1 MSQELLDNIG
11 RIYAAAQAADDG
23 ARCCVA
29 PHPDLQRRIRAAL
42 EAARANADPII
53 QPMLRVQETRRIG
66 FNDGLIIPGD
76 QLPLG
81 TPPSVV
87 RSFAL
92 QRAPL
97 RGAVRVIVVL
107 IDFPDQQMAQT
118 QAHFRDL
125 FFSTGV
131 LPNGSVREYFTEVTG
146 GLVTIVGEV
155 VGPFRM
161 PQAMSFYANGASG
174 TGNALPNARTMA
186 QDAANAANA
195 SVNFAPF
202 DNDGN
207 GFVDAFVIV
216 HAGPGAEVT
225 GNTGHIWSHKWVLP
239 SEMNAD
245 GTKIFAYLTVP
256 EDCRIGVCAHE
267 LGHLLF
273 GFPDLYDMDSS
284 SSGIGNWCLMAG
296 GSWNGG
302 GDVPAHPSAWCK
314 CNQGWAATINQTSNA
329 TVTIDDVKSSRA
341 VMRLWKDGAP
351 GPEHF
356 LIENRQRTGYDRM
369 LPGDGLLIWH
379 IDDSVSSNSDERH
392 PKVALMQADGQNHLG
407 TGANPGDPGDPFP
420 GTTNNTTFNANS
432 NPNSK
437 AYGGGL
443 TCVSVTSI
451 GPSGPSMTARL
462 AVKCGKPLNKEVLK
476 EEVKDSA
483 KEKVEFLEDKR
494 LRPEKPPRSEK
505 PTVEKPVIRDK
516 GVAGDKRPEKPVTD
530 KGAGLDKPPASEKF
544 TEGGGFDRPLGRSA
558 AQVDQELAALHARLA
573 QLEAAMAAVA
583 PFIGRELRPDLRGGA
598 FADEPDA
605 EDIQARAAEGDAFAK
620 RQLDTKPRER

>member
-1 MSQELLDNIG
+1 MSQELLDDIS
-11 RIYAAAQAADDG
+11 RIYAAARASDDG

-29 PHPDLQRRIRAAL
+29 PHPDLQKRIVAAL
-42 EAARANADPII
+42 ETARANADPII

-92 QRAPL
+92 ERAPL
-97 RGAVRVIVVL
+97 RGTVRVIVVL
-107 IDFPDQQMAQT
+107 IDFPDQQMAAT

-146 GLVTIVGEV
+146 GLVTIVGDV

-161 PQAMSFYANGASG
+161 PNPVTFYANGASG
-174 TGNALPNARTMA
+174 TGNAMPNSRNMA

-195 SVNFAPF
+195 SVNFGPF

-207 GFVDAFVIV
+207 GFVDAFVVV
-216 HAGPGAEVT
+216 HAGAGAEVT
-225 GNTGHIWSHKWVLP
+225 GNTGQIWSHKWVLP

-245 GTKIFAYLTVP
+245 GTRIFAYLTVP

-273 GFPDLYDMDSS
+273 GFPDLYDTDSS
-284 SSGIGNWCLMAG
+284 SAGIGNWCLMAG

-314 CNQGWAATINQTSNA
+314 CNQGWASTINQTANA
-329 TVTIDDVKSSRA
+329 TVNIPDVKSSRA
-341 VMRLWKDGAP
+341 VHRLWKDGAP
-351 GPEHF
+351 GSEHF
-356 LIENRQRTGYDRM
+356 LVENRQRTGYDRM

-407 TGANPGDPGDPFP
+407 TGANRGDAGDAFP
-420 GTTNNTTFNANS
+420 GSGGNTTFNATS
-432 NPNSK
+432 NPDSK

-443 TCVSVTSI
+443 TCVSVTQI
-451 GPSGPSMTARL
+451 GPSGPVMSARL
-462 AVKCGKPLNKEVLK
+462 AVKCGKPLSKEVVK
-476 EEVKDSA
+476 ETFKETI
-483 KEKVEFLEDKR
+483 KEKNETIENKA
-494 LRPEKPPRSEK
+494 LRPEKPI
-505 PTVEKPVIRDK
+505 VEKPQIREK
-516 GVAGDKRPEKPVTD
+516 GVIPDKRPEKPVTD
-530 KGAGLDKPPASEKF
+530 KIAGLDKPPASEKF
-544 TEGGGFDRPLGRSA
+544 TEGGGFGRPPLGRS
-558 AQVDQELAALHARLA
+558 DTPLEQELAGLQARIA
-573 QLEAAMAAVA
+573 QLEAAMAAMV
-583 PFIGRELRPDLRGGA
+583 PFIGSELRPDLRSGA
-598 FADEPDA
+598 FAEETDA
-605 EDIQARAAEGDAFAK
+605 EDIQARAAEGDATAK
-620 RQLDTKPRER
+620 RQLDTKPRDR